1 MSDKASLL
9 AGELRVPF
17 SSIQPLPNNE
27 RKVIAHR
34 AMLLIDTPHSIVNL
48 GIGVPE
54 VCSQKQVTDAGVGLQ
69 LKAWCVGSRA

>member
-1 MSDKASLL
+1 MTDTGSFP

-34 AMLLIDTPHSIVNL
+34 AMLLIDMPHSIVNL

-54 VCSQKQVTDAGVGLQ
+54 VCPQ
-69 LKAWCVGSRA
+69 